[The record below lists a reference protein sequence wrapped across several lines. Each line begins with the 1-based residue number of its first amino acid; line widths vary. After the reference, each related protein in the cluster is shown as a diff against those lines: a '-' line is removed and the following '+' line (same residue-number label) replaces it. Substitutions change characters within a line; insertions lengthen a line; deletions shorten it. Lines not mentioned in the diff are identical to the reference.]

1 MRGACMKFSVSLVW
15 GALLLQLGGCIAVP
29 ALMVGGGVG
38 MGTMLATDRRTPG
51 AVIEDRGIETKA
63 AFRIR
68 EALGDAVHVNVSSY
82 NRLALITGEVPDQKR
97 KAQIEKIILD
107 VENVQKTVN
116 EVAIME
122 NASTTA
128 RLQDGILTSRIR
140 AALIDEKNLIANA
153 FKITTERGVVH
164 PGPRHRQR
172 NRSDDRNCQR
182 SERRNPGG
190 ADGGRP
196 ERRGLVR
203 HATRAACIAQ
213 IMGA

>member
-1 MRGACMKFSVSLVW
+1 MRGACMRFSLSLVW
-15 GALLLQLGGCIAVP
+15 AALLLQLGGCIAVP

-82 NRLALITGEVPDQKR
+82 NRLALITGEVPDEKR

-153 FKITTERGVVH
+153 FKVTTERGVVYIQ
-164 PGPRHRQR
+164 GRATAREIALMTEIVSGLSGVTR
-172 NRSDDRNCQR
+172 VVRMVDVL
-182 SERRNPGG
+182 SEEDLSGMLP
-190 ADGGRP
+190 AP
-196 ERRGLVR
+196 PAVPK
-203 HATRAACIAQ
+203 
-213 IMGA
+213 

>member
-15 GALLLQLGGCIAVP
+15 GALLLQLGGCVAVP

-51 AVIEDRGIETKA
+51 AVIEDRGIETKS

-82 NRLALITGEVPDQKR
+82 NRLALITGEVPDEKR
-97 KAQIEKIILD
+97 KAQIEKIVLD

-153 FKITTERGVVH
+153 FKVTTERGVVYIQ
-164 PGPRHRQR
+164 GRATAREIALMTEVVSGLSGVTR
-172 NRSDDRNCQR
+172 VVRMVDVL
-182 SERRNPGG
+182 SEEDLSGMLP
-190 ADGGRP
+190 AP
-196 ERRGLVR
+196 PALPK
-203 HATRAACIAQ
+203 
-213 IMGA
+213 

>member
-1 MRGACMKFSVSLVW
+1 MKFSLSLVW
-15 GALLLQLGGCIAVP
+15 GALLLQLGGCVAVP

-63 AFRIR
+63 ALRIR

-82 NRLALITGEVPDQKR
+82 NRLALITGEVPDAKR

-116 EVAIME
+116 ELAIME
-122 NASTTA
+122 NTSITA

-140 AALIDEKNLIANA
+140 ATLIDEKDLIANA
-153 FKITTERGVVH
+153 FKVTTERGVVYIQGRATAREIALMTEIVSGL
-164 PGPRHRQR
+164 PGVTRVVRMV
-172 NRSDDRNCQR
+172 DVL
-182 SERRNPGG
+182 SEEDLSGMLP
-190 ADGGRP
+190 AP
-196 ERRGLVR
+196 PALPK
-203 HATRAACIAQ
+203 
-213 IMGA
+213 

>member
-1 MRGACMKFSVSLVW
+1 VW
-15 GALLLQLGGCIAVP
+15 VAVLLQLGACVAVP

-63 AFRIR
+63 AFRIS

-82 NRLALITGEVPDQKR
+82 NRLALITGEVPDEKR
-97 KAQIEKIILD
+97 KAQIEKIILG
-107 VENVQKTVN
+107 VENVQRTVN

-140 AALIDEKNLIANA
+140 AALIDEKDLIANA
-153 FKITTERGVVH
+153 FKVTTERGVVYI
-164 PGPRHRQR
+164 Q
-172 NRSDDRNCQR
+172 
-182 SERRNPGG
+182 
-190 ADGGRP
+190 GRATAR
-196 ERRGLVR
+196 EIALMTEIVSSLSGVTRLVR
-203 HATRAACIAQ
+203 MVDVLTEEDLSGMLPAPPVLPN
-213 IMGA
+213 

>member
-15 GALLLQLGGCIAVP
+15 GALLLQLGGCVAVP

-63 AFRIR
+63 VFRIR

-82 NRLALITGEVPDQKR
+82 NRLALITGEVPDEKR
-97 KAQIEKIILD
+97 KAQIEKIVLD

-153 FKITTERGVVH
+153 FKVTTERGVVYIQ
-164 PGPRHRQR
+164 GRATAREIALMTEIVSGLSGVTR
-172 NRSDDRNCQR
+172 VVRMVDVL
-182 SERRNPGG
+182 SEEDLSGMLP
-190 ADGGRP
+190 AP
-196 ERRGLVR
+196 PALPK
-203 HATRAACIAQ
+203 
-213 IMGA
+213 

>member
-1 MRGACMKFSVSLVW
+1 MRGACMKFGVSLVW
-15 GALLLQLGGCIAVP
+15 AALLLQLGGCVAVP
-29 ALMVGGGVG
+29 ALMVGGTA
-38 MGTMLATDRRTPG
+38 MGTLVATDRRTPG
-51 AVIEDRGIETKA
+51 TVIEDRGIETKA

-82 NRLALITGEVPDQKR
+82 NRLALITGEVPDEKR

-116 EVAIME
+116 ELAIME

-153 FKITTERGVVH
+153 FKVTTERGVVYI
-164 PGPRHRQR
+164 Q
-172 NRSDDRNCQR
+172 
-182 SERRNPGG
+182 
-190 ADGGRP
+190 GRATAK
-196 ERRGLVR
+196 EIALMTEIVSGLSGVTRVVR
-203 HATRAACIAQ
+203 MVDVLTEEDLSGMLPAPPVLPK
-213 IMGA
+213 

>member
-1 MRGACMKFSVSLVW
+1 MRGACMKFGVSLVW

-29 ALMVGGGVG
+29 ALMVGGTA
-38 MGTMLATDRRTPG
+38 MGTLVATDRRTPG
-51 AVIEDRGIETKA
+51 TVIEDRGIETKA

-82 NRLALITGEVPDQKR
+82 NRLALITGEVPDEKR

-153 FKITTERGVVH
+153 FKVTTERGVVYI
-164 PGPRHRQR
+164 Q
-172 NRSDDRNCQR
+172 
-182 SERRNPGG
+182 
-190 ADGGRP
+190 GRATAK
-196 ERRGLVR
+196 EIALMTEIVSGLSGVTRVVR
-203 HATRAACIAQ
+203 MVDVLTEEDLSGMLPAPPVLPK
-213 IMGA
+213 

>member
-1 MRGACMKFSVSLVW
+1 
-15 GALLLQLGGCIAVP
+15 LLLQLGGCIAVP
-29 ALMVGGGVG
+29 ALMVGGTA
-38 MGTMLATDRRTPG
+38 MGTLVATDRRTPG
-51 AVIEDRGIETKA
+51 TVIEDRGIETKA

-82 NRLALITGEVPDQKR
+82 NRLALITGEVPDEKR

-153 FKITTERGVVH
+153 FKVTTERGVVYI
-164 PGPRHRQR
+164 Q
-172 NRSDDRNCQR
+172 
-182 SERRNPGG
+182 
-190 ADGGRP
+190 GRATAK
-196 ERRGLVR
+196 EIALMTEIVSGLSGVTRVVR
-203 HATRAACIAQ
+203 MVDVLTEEDLSGMLPAPPVLPK
-213 IMGA
+213 

>member
-29 ALMVGGGVG
+29 ALMVGGTA
-38 MGTMLATDRRTPG
+38 MGTLVATDRRTPG
-51 AVIEDRGIETKA
+51 TVIEDRGIETKA

-82 NRLALITGEVPDQKR
+82 NRLALITGEVPDEKR

-153 FKITTERGVVH
+153 FKVTTERGVVYI
-164 PGPRHRQR
+164 Q
-172 NRSDDRNCQR
+172 
-182 SERRNPGG
+182 
-190 ADGGRP
+190 GRATAK
-196 ERRGLVR
+196 EIALMTEIVSGLSGVTRVVR
-203 HATRAACIAQ
+203 MVVVLTEEDLSGMLPAPPALPK
-213 IMGA
+213 

>member
-1 MRGACMKFSVSLVW
+1 MKFSVSLVW
-15 GALLLQLGGCIAVP
+15 GALLLQLGGCVAVP
-29 ALMVGGGVG
+29 ALMVGGTA
-38 MGTMLATDRRTPG
+38 MGTLVATDRRTPG
-51 AVIEDRGIETKA
+51 TVIEDRGIETKA

-82 NRLALITGEVPDQKR
+82 NRLALITGEVPDEKR

-153 FKITTERGVVH
+153 FKVTTERGVVYI
-164 PGPRHRQR
+164 Q
-172 NRSDDRNCQR
+172 
-182 SERRNPGG
+182 
-190 ADGGRP
+190 GRATAK
-196 ERRGLVR
+196 EIALMTEIVSGLSGVTRVVR
-203 HATRAACIAQ
+203 MLDVLTEEDLSGMLPAPPVLPK
-213 IMGA
+213 

>member
-1 MRGACMKFSVSLVW
+1 MKFGVSLVW

-29 ALMVGGGVG
+29 ALMVGGTA
-38 MGTMLATDRRTPG
+38 MGTLVATDRRTPG
-51 AVIEDRGIETKA
+51 TVIEDRGIETKA

-82 NRLALITGEVPDQKR
+82 NRLALITGEVPDEKR

-153 FKITTERGVVH
+153 FKVTTERGVVYI
-164 PGPRHRQR
+164 Q
-172 NRSDDRNCQR
+172 
-182 SERRNPGG
+182 
-190 ADGGRP
+190 GRATAK
-196 ERRGLVR
+196 EIALMTEIVSGLSGVTRVVR
-203 HATRAACIAQ
+203 MVDVLTEEDLSGMLPAPPVLPK
-213 IMGA
+213 

>member
-1 MRGACMKFSVSLVW
+1 MKFSLSLVW

-38 MGTMLATDRRTPG
+38 VGTILATDRRTPG
-51 AVIEDRGIETKA
+51 AAIEDRGIETKA

-82 NRLALITGEVPDQKR
+82 NRLALITGEVPDEKR

-122 NASTTA
+122 NASTSA
-128 RLQDGILTSRIR
+128 RVQDGILASRIR
-140 AALIDEKNLIANA
+140 VALIDEKNLIANA
-153 FKITTERGVVH
+153 FKVTTERGVVYIQ
-164 PGPRHRQR
+164 GRATAREIALMTEIVSGLSGVTR
-172 NRSDDRNCQR
+172 VVRMVDVL
-182 SERRNPGG
+182 SEEDLSGMLP
-190 ADGGRP
+190 AP
-196 ERRGLVR
+196 PALPK
-203 HATRAACIAQ
+203 
-213 IMGA
+213 

>member
-1 MRGACMKFSVSLVW
+1 MRGACVKFSVSLVW
-15 GALLLQLGGCIAVP
+15 GALLLQLGGCIAGP
-29 ALMVGGGVG
+29 ALMGVG
-38 MGTMLATDRRTPG
+38 TAMGTLVATDRRTPG
-51 AVIEDRGIETKA
+51 TVIEDRGIETKV

-82 NRLALITGEVPDQKR
+82 NRLALITGEVPDEKR

-153 FKITTERGVVH
+153 FKVTTERGVVYI
-164 PGPRHRQR
+164 Q
-172 NRSDDRNCQR
+172 
-182 SERRNPGG
+182 
-190 ADGGRP
+190 GRATAK
-196 ERRGLVR
+196 EIALMTEIVSGLSGVTRVVR
-203 HATRAACIAQ
+203 MVDVLTEEDLSGMLPAPPVLPK
-213 IMGA
+213 

>member
-1 MRGACMKFSVSLVW
+1 MKFSVSLVW
-15 GALLLQLGGCIAVP
+15 AALLLQLGGCIAVP

-82 NRLALITGEVPDQKR
+82 NRLALITGEVPDEKR

-122 NASTTA
+122 NASTSA
-128 RLQDGILTSRIR
+128 RVQDGILASRIR
-140 AALIDEKNLIANA
+140 VALIDEKNLIANA
-153 FKITTERGVVH
+153 FKVTTERGVVYI
-164 PGPRHRQR
+164 Q
-172 NRSDDRNCQR
+172 
-182 SERRNPGG
+182 
-190 ADGGRP
+190 GRATAR
-196 ERRGLVR
+196 EIALMTEIVSGLSGVTRVVR
-203 HATRAACIAQ
+203 MVDVLTEEDLSGMLPAPPALPK
-213 IMGA
+213 

>member
-1 MRGACMKFSVSLVW
+1 MKFSVSLVW
-15 GALLLQLGGCIAVP
+15 AALLLQLGGCIAVP
-29 ALMVGGGVG
+29 ALMVGGTA
-38 MGTMLATDRRTPG
+38 MGTLVATDRRTPG
-51 AVIEDRGIETKA
+51 TVIEDRGIETKA

-82 NRLALITGEVPDQKR
+82 NRLALITGEVPDEKR

-140 AALIDEKNLIANA
+140 AALIDERNLIANA
-153 FKITTERGVVH
+153 FKVTTERGVVYI
-164 PGPRHRQR
+164 Q
-172 NRSDDRNCQR
+172 
-182 SERRNPGG
+182 
-190 ADGGRP
+190 GRATAK
-196 ERRGLVR
+196 EIALMTEIVSGLSGVTRVVR
-203 HATRAACIAQ
+203 MVDVLTEEDLSGMLPAPPVLPK
-213 IMGA
+213 

>member
-29 ALMVGGGVG
+29 ALMVGGTA
-38 MGTMLATDRRTPG
+38 MGTLVATDRRTPG

-82 NRLALITGEVPDQKR
+82 NRLALITGEVPDEKR

-153 FKITTERGVVH
+153 FKVTTERGVVYI
-164 PGPRHRQR
+164 Q
-172 NRSDDRNCQR
+172 
-182 SERRNPGG
+182 
-190 ADGGRP
+190 GRATAK
-196 ERRGLVR
+196 EIALMTEIVSGLSGVTRVVR
-203 HATRAACIAQ
+203 MVDVLTEEDLSGMLPAPPVLPK
-213 IMGA
+213 

>member
-1 MRGACMKFSVSLVW
+1 MKFSVSLVW
-15 GALLLQLGGCIAVP
+15 AALLLQLGGCIAVP
-29 ALMVGGGVG
+29 ALMVGGTA
-38 MGTMLATDRRTPG
+38 MGTLVATDRRTPG
-51 AVIEDRGIETKA
+51 TVIEDRGIETKA

-82 NRLALITGEVPDQKR
+82 NRLALITGEVPDEKR

-153 FKITTERGVVH
+153 FKVTTERGVVYI
-164 PGPRHRQR
+164 Q
-172 NRSDDRNCQR
+172 
-182 SERRNPGG
+182 
-190 ADGGRP
+190 GRATAK
-196 ERRGLVR
+196 EIALMTEIVSGLSGVTRVVR
-203 HATRAACIAQ
+203 MVDVLTEEDLSGMLPAPPVLPK
-213 IMGA
+213 

>member
-1 MRGACMKFSVSLVW
+1 MKFSVSLVW
-15 GALLLQLGGCIAVP
+15 GALLLQLGGCVAVP
-29 ALMVGGGVG
+29 ALMVGGTA
-38 MGTMLATDRRTPG
+38 MGTLVATDRRTPG
-51 AVIEDRGIETKA
+51 TVIEDRGIETKA

-82 NRLALITGEVPDQKR
+82 NRLALITGEVPDEKR

-153 FKITTERGVVH
+153 FKVTTERGVVYI
-164 PGPRHRQR
+164 Q
-172 NRSDDRNCQR
+172 
-182 SERRNPGG
+182 
-190 ADGGRP
+190 GRATAR
-196 ERRGLVR
+196 EIALMTEIVSGLSGVTRVVR
-203 HATRAACIAQ
+203 MVDVLTEEDLSGMLPAPPVLPK
-213 IMGA
+213 

>member
-1 MRGACMKFSVSLVW
+1 MKFSVSLVW

-29 ALMVGGGVG
+29 ALMVGGTA
-38 MGTMLATDRRTPG
+38 MGTLVATDRRTPG
-51 AVIEDRGIETKA
+51 TVIEDRGIETKA

-82 NRLALITGEVPDQKR
+82 NRLALITGEVPDEKR

-153 FKITTERGVVH
+153 FKVTTERGVVYI
-164 PGPRHRQR
+164 Q
-172 NRSDDRNCQR
+172 
-182 SERRNPGG
+182 
-190 ADGGRP
+190 GRATAK
-196 ERRGLVR
+196 EIALMTEIVSGLSGVTRVVR
-203 HATRAACIAQ
+203 MVDVLTEEDLSG
-213 IMGA
+213 MLPSPPVLPK

>member
-1 MRGACMKFSVSLVW
+1 MRGACMKFSLSLVW

-82 NRLALITGEVPDQKR
+82 NRLALITGEVPDEKR

-122 NASTTA
+122 NASTSA
-128 RLQDGILTSRIR
+128 RVQDGILASRIR
-140 AALIDEKNLIANA
+140 VALIDEKNLIANA
-153 FKITTERGVVH
+153 FKVTTERGVVYIQGRATAREIALMTEIVSGM
-164 PGPRHRQR
+164 PGVTRVVRMV
-172 NRSDDRNCQR
+172 DVL
-182 SERRNPGG
+182 SEEDLSGMLP
-190 ADGGRP
+190 AP
-196 ERRGLVR
+196 PALPK
-203 HATRAACIAQ
+203 
-213 IMGA
+213 